1 MNLAQIAKR
10 FIFSSKNF
18 SYTNISLFLSITTF
32 AFSVAISLIV
42 MGVSRSYKND
52 IESRLQSVEPDLK
65 IVSKNSKFL
74 DSTIEDQ
81 ILLKLDSLLENNQN
95 IEYSTFREDYLMIK
109 SSGLSNGFLS
119 LSLDKHPSLF
129 YNFIEMENNLDSYF
143 YVSSNFYENNNLDLK
158 QSLTLFNIQE
168 MIENESIKA
177 NTLLVS
183 GTFTSNLPIFDKN
196 VIFISPKFHSTLY
209 ANSEQSTGVVINGIH
224 DSEINVLK
232 NEFSYKSLDFITWK
246 DNHQNTLYWLTIFT
260 NPIYL
265 IIIFMVLLSIIY
277 QLFANWLLI
286 YDKSNSLY
294 KLKIIGISN
303 NKIKTI
309 NIYIATTI
317 LLISLIL
324 GYLIAI
330 SLSILQNNFSL
341 ISVDPSIYIVSE
353 LSSDLLLS
361 DMIFISIISFISVI
375 ASTLLLHNK
384 KKVLYSKNR

>member
-10 FIFSSKNF
+10 FIFSPKNF

-32 AFSVAISLIV
+32 ALSVAISLIV

-52 IESRLQSVEPDLK
+52 IEFRLQSVEPDLK
-65 IVSKNSKFL
+65 IVSKNSNFL
-74 DSTIEDQ
+74 DSITEDE
-81 ILLKLDSLLENNQN
+81 ILLKLDSLLENNPN
-95 IEYSTFREDYLMIK
+95 IEYSTFRQDYLMIK
-109 SSGLSNGFLS
+109 SSGLSKGLLS

-129 YNFIEMENNLDSYF
+129 YDFIDIESNLDSYF

-177 NTLLVS
+177 NTFLVS

-209 ANSEQSTGVVINGIH
+209 ANNEQSTGVVINGVD
-224 DSEINVLK
+224 DSEINILK
-232 NEFSYKSLDFITWK
+232 NEFFYKSLDFITWRDK
-246 DNHQNTLYWLTIFT
+246 HQNTLYWLTIFT

-265 IIIFMVLLSIIY
+265 IIIFMVSLSIIY

-309 NIYIATTI
+309 NIYIAITI

-341 ISVDPSIYIVSE
+341 ISIDPSIYIVAE
-353 LSSDLLLS
+353 LSSDILFS

-375 ASTLLLHNK
+375 TSTLLLHNN
-384 KKVLYSKNR
+384 KKVLYSKK

>member
-10 FIFSSKNF
+10 FIFSPKSF

-52 IESRLQSVEPDLK
+52 IEFRLQSVEPDLK
-65 IVSKNSKFL
+65 IVSKSSKFL
-74 DSTIEDQ
+74 DSTTEDE
-81 ILLKLDSLLENNQN
+81 ILLKLDSLLENNPN

-109 SSGLSNGFLS
+109 SSGLSKGLLS

-129 YNFIEMENNLDSYF
+129 YNFIEMDSSLDSYF
-143 YVSSNFYENNNLDLK
+143 YVSSNFYENNYLDLK
-158 QSLTLFNIQE
+158 ESLTLFNIQE

-177 NTLLVS
+177 NAFLVS

-209 ANSEQSTGVVINGIH
+209 SNNQQKTGVVINGID
-224 DSEINVLK
+224 DSEINILK
-232 NEFSYKSLDFITWK
+232 NEFFYKSLDFITWRDK
-246 DNHQNTLYWLTIFT
+246 HQNTLYWLTIFT

-265 IIIFMVLLSIIY
+265 IIIFMVSLSIIY

-303 NKIKTI
+303 NKIKII
-309 NIYIATTI
+309 NTYIAITI

-330 SLSILQNNFSL
+330 SLSILQNNFSI
-341 ISVDPSIYIVSE
+341 ISVDPSIYIVAE
-353 LSSDLLLS
+353 LSSDILFS

-384 KKVLYSKNR
+384 KKALYSKK

>member
-1 MNLAQIAKR
+1 
-10 FIFSSKNF
+10 
-18 SYTNISLFLSITTF
+18 
-32 AFSVAISLIV
+32 

-52 IESRLQSVEPDLK
+52 IEFRLQSVEPDLK
-65 IVSKNSKFL
+65 IVSKSSKFL
-74 DSTIEDQ
+74 DSTTEDE
-81 ILLKLDSLLENNQN
+81 ILLKLDSLLENNPN

-109 SSGLSNGFLS
+109 SSGLSKGLLS

-129 YNFIEMENNLDSYF
+129 YDFIEMDSSLDSYF
-143 YVSSNFYENNNLDLK
+143 YVSSNFYENNYLDLK
-158 QSLTLFNIQE
+158 ESLTLFNIQE

-177 NTLLVS
+177 NAFLVS

-209 ANSEQSTGVVINGIH
+209 ANNQQSTGVVINGID
-224 DSEINVLK
+224 DSEINILK
-232 NEFSYKSLDFITWK
+232 NEFFYKSLDFITWRDK
-246 DNHQNTLYWLTIFT
+246 HQNTLYWLTIFT

-265 IIIFMVLLSIIY
+265 IIIFMVSLSIIY

-303 NKIKTI
+303 NKIKII
-309 NIYIATTI
+309 NIYIAITI

-330 SLSILQNNFSL
+330 SLSILQNNFSI
-341 ISVDPSIYIVSE
+341 ISVDPSIYIVAE
-353 LSSDLLLS
+353 LSSDILFS

-384 KKVLYSKNR
+384 KKALYSKK

>member
-10 FIFSSKNF
+10 FIFSPKSF

-52 IESRLQSVEPDLK
+52 IEFRLQSVEPDLK
-65 IVSKNSKFL
+65 IVSKSSKFL
-74 DSTIEDQ
+74 DSTTEDE
-81 ILLKLDSLLENNQN
+81 ILLKLDSLLENNPN

-109 SSGLSNGFLS
+109 SSGLSKGLLS

-129 YNFIEMENNLDSYF
+129 YDFIEMDSSLDSYF
-143 YVSSNFYENNNLDLK
+143 YVSSNFYENNYLDLK
-158 QSLTLFNIQE
+158 ESLTLFNIQE

-177 NTLLVS
+177 NTFLVS

-209 ANSEQSTGVVINGIH
+209 ADNQQSTGIVINGIV
-224 DSEINVLK
+224 DSEINILK
-232 NEFSYKSLDFITWK
+232 NEFFYKSLDFITWRDK
-246 DNHQNTLYWLTIFT
+246 HQNTLYWLTIFT

-265 IIIFMVLLSIIY
+265 IIIFMVSLSIIY

-303 NKIKTI
+303 NKIKII
-309 NIYIATTI
+309 NTYIAIAI

-330 SLSILQNNFSL
+330 SLSILQNNFSI
-341 ISVDPSIYIVSE
+341 ISVDPSIYIVAE
-353 LSSDLLLS
+353 LSSDILFS

-384 KKVLYSKNR
+384 KKALYSKK

>member
-10 FIFSSKNF
+10 FIFSPKSF

-52 IESRLQSVEPDLK
+52 IEFRLQSVEPDLK
-65 IVSKNSKFL
+65 IVSKSSKFL
-74 DSTIEDQ
+74 DSTTEDE
-81 ILLKLDSLLENNQN
+81 ILLKLDSLLENNPN

-109 SSGLSNGFLS
+109 SSGLSKGLLS

-129 YNFIEMENNLDSYF
+129 YDFIEMDSSLDSYF
-143 YVSSNFYENNNLDLK
+143 YVSSNFYENNYLDLK
-158 QSLTLFNIQE
+158 ESLTLFNIQE

-177 NTLLVS
+177 NTFLVS

-209 ANSEQSTGVVINGIH
+209 ADNQQSTGIVINGIV
-224 DSEINVLK
+224 DSEINILK
-232 NEFSYKSLDFITWK
+232 NEFFYKSLDFITWRDK
-246 DNHQNTLYWLTIFT
+246 HQNTLYWLTIFT

-265 IIIFMVLLSIIY
+265 IIIFMVSLSIIY

-303 NKIKTI
+303 NKIKII
-309 NIYIATTI
+309 NTYIAIAI

-324 GYLIAI
+324 GCLIAI
-330 SLSILQNNFSL
+330 SLSILQNNFSI
-341 ISVDPSIYIVSE
+341 ISVDPSIYIVAE
-353 LSSDLLLS
+353 LSSDILFS

-384 KKVLYSKNR
+384 KKALYSKK

>member
-10 FIFSSKNF
+10 FIFSPKNF

-52 IESRLQSVEPDLK
+52 IEFRLQSVEPDLK

-74 DSTIEDQ
+74 DSTTEDE
-81 ILLKLDSLLENNQN
+81 ILLKLDSLLENNPN

-109 SSGLSNGFLS
+109 SSGLSNGLLS

-129 YNFIEMENNLDSYF
+129 YDFIEMENNLDSYF

-158 QSLTLFNIQE
+158 ESLTLFNIQE

-177 NTLLVS
+177 NTFLVS

-209 ANSEQSTGVVINGIH
+209 ANNQQSTGVVINGID
-224 DSEINVLK
+224 DSEINILK
-232 NEFSYKSLDFITWK
+232 NEFFYKSLDFITWRDK
-246 DNHQNTLYWLTIFT
+246 HQNTLYWLTIFT

-265 IIIFMVLLSIIY
+265 IIIFMVSLSIIY

-303 NKIKTI
+303 NKIKII
-309 NIYIATTI
+309 NTYIAITI

-341 ISVDPSIYIVSE
+341 ISVDPSIYIVAE
-353 LSSDLLLS
+353 LSSDILFS

-384 KKVLYSKNR
+384 KKVLYSKK

>member
-10 FIFSSKNF
+10 FIFSPKNF

-32 AFSVAISLIV
+32 ALSVAISLIV

-52 IESRLQSVEPDLK
+52 IEFRLQSVEPDLK
-65 IVSKNSKFL
+65 IVSKNSNFL
-74 DSTIEDQ
+74 DSITEDE
-81 ILLKLDSLLENNQN
+81 ILLKLDSLLENNPN
-95 IEYSTFREDYLMIK
+95 IEYSTFRQDYLMIK
-109 SSGLSNGFLS
+109 SSGLSKGILS

-129 YNFIEMENNLDSYF
+129 YDFIDIESNLDSYF
-143 YVSSNFYENNNLDLK
+143 YVSSNFYENNYLDLK
-158 QSLTLFNIQE
+158 ESLTLFNIQE

-177 NTLLVS
+177 NAFLVS

-209 ANSEQSTGVVINGIH
+209 ANNQQSTGVVINGID
-224 DSEINVLK
+224 DSEINKLK
-232 NEFSYKSLDFITWK
+232 NEFFYKSLDFITWRDK
-246 DNHQNTLYWLTIFT
+246 HQNTLYWLTIFT

-265 IIIFMVLLSIIY
+265 IIIFMVSLSIIY

-309 NIYIATTI
+309 NIYIAITI

-341 ISVDPSIYIVSE
+341 ISIDPSIYIVAE
-353 LSSDLLLS
+353 LSSDILFS

-375 ASTLLLHNK
+375 TSTLLLHNN
-384 KKVLYSKNR
+384 KKVLYSKK

>member
-52 IESRLQSVEPDLK
+52 IEFLLQSVEPDLK

-81 ILLKLDSLLENNQN
+81 ILLKLDSLLENNPN
-95 IEYSTFREDYLMIK
+95 LEFSTFREDYLMIK
-109 SSGLSNGFLS
+109 SSGLSNGLLS
-119 LSLDKHPSLF
+119 ISVDKHPSLF
-129 YNFIEMENNLDSYF
+129 YDFIEMENNLDSYF
-143 YVSSNFYENNNLDLK
+143 YVSNNFYENNNLDLK

-177 NTLLVS
+177 NTHLVS

-209 ANSEQSTGVVINGIH
+209 ANNQQSTGVVINGIEN
-224 DSEINVLK
+224 SEINILK
-232 NEFSYKSLDFITWK
+232 NEFFYKSLDFITWK

-265 IIIFMVLLSIIY
+265 IIIFMVSLSIIY
-277 QLFANWLLI
+277 QLFGNWLLI

-294 KLKIIGISN
+294 KLKIIGVPN

-309 NIYIATTI
+309 NLYIATTI

-353 LSSDLLLS
+353 LSSDILFS
-361 DMIFISIISFISVI
+361 DMIFISIVSFISVI

-384 KKVLYSKNR
+384 KKLLYSKK

>member
-1 MNLAQIAKR
+1 
-10 FIFSSKNF
+10 
-18 SYTNISLFLSITTF
+18 
-32 AFSVAISLIV
+32 
-42 MGVSRSYKND
+42 
-52 IESRLQSVEPDLK
+52 
-65 IVSKNSKFL
+65 
-74 DSTIEDQ
+74 
-81 ILLKLDSLLENNQN
+81 
-95 IEYSTFREDYLMIK
+95 
-109 SSGLSNGFLS
+109 
-119 LSLDKHPSLF
+119 
-129 YNFIEMENNLDSYF
+129 
-143 YVSSNFYENNNLDLK
+143 
-158 QSLTLFNIQE
+158 

-177 NTLLVS
+177 NAFLVS

-209 ANSEQSTGVVINGIH
+209 ANNQQSTGIVINGID
-224 DSEINVLK
+224 DSEINKLK
-232 NEFSYKSLDFITWK
+232 NEFFYKSLDFITWRDK
-246 DNHQNTLYWLTIFT
+246 HQNTLYWLTIFT

-265 IIIFMVLLSIIY
+265 IIIFMVSLSIIY

-309 NIYIATTI
+309 NIYIAITI

-341 ISVDPSIYIVSE
+341 ISVDPSIYIVAD
-353 LSSDLLLS
+353 LSSDILFS

-375 ASTLLLHNK
+375 TSTLLLHNK
-384 KKVLYSKNR
+384 KKVLYSKK

>member
-32 AFSVAISLIV
+32 ALSVAISLIV

-52 IESRLQSVEPDLK
+52 IEFRLQSVEPDLK
-65 IVSKNSKFL
+65 IVSKNSNFL
-74 DSTIEDQ
+74 DSITEDE
-81 ILLKLDSLLENNQN
+81 ILLKLDSLLENNPN
-95 IEYSTFREDYLMIK
+95 IEYSTFRQDYLMIK
-109 SSGLSNGFLS
+109 SSGLSKGILS

-129 YNFIEMENNLDSYF
+129 YDFIEVENNLENYV

-177 NTLLVS
+177 NTFLVS

-209 ANSEQSTGVVINGIH
+209 ANNQQPTGIVINGID
-224 DSEINVLK
+224 DSEINKLK
-232 NEFSYKSLDFITWK
+232 NEFFYESLDFITWRDK
-246 DNHQNTLYWLTIFT
+246 HQNTLYWLTIFT

-265 IIIFMVLLSIIY
+265 IIIFMVSLSIIY

-309 NIYIATTI
+309 NIYIAITI

-341 ISVDPSIYIVSE
+341 ISIDPSIYIVAE
-353 LSSDLLLS
+353 LSSDILFS

-375 ASTLLLHNK
+375 ASTLFLHNK
-384 KKVLYSKNR
+384 KKVLYSKK

>member
-74 DSTIEDQ
+74 DSTMEDQ

-209 ANSEQSTGVVINGIH
+209 ANSEQSTGVVINGID

-294 KLKIIGISN
+294 KLKIIGTSN

-353 LSSDLLLS
+353 LSSDILLS

>member
-32 AFSVAISLIV
+32 ALSVAISLIV

-52 IESRLQSVEPDLK
+52 IEFRLQSVEPDLK
-65 IVSKNSKFL
+65 IVSKNSNFL
-74 DSTIEDQ
+74 DSITEDE
-81 ILLKLDSLLENNQN
+81 ILLKLDSLLENNPN
-95 IEYSTFREDYLMIK
+95 IEYSTFRQDYLMIK
-109 SSGLSNGFLS
+109 SSGLSKGILS

-129 YNFIEMENNLDSYF
+129 YDFIEVENNLENYV

-177 NTLLVS
+177 NTFLVS

-209 ANSEQSTGVVINGIH
+209 ANNQQPTGVVINGID
-224 DSEINVLK
+224 DSEINKLK
-232 NEFSYKSLDFITWK
+232 NEFFYESLDFITWRDK
-246 DNHQNTLYWLTIFT
+246 HQNTLYWLTIFT

-265 IIIFMVLLSIIY
+265 IIIFMVSLSIIY

-309 NIYIATTI
+309 NIYIAITI

-341 ISVDPSIYIVSE
+341 ISIDPSIYIVAE
-353 LSSDLLLS
+353 LSSDILFS
-361 DMIFISIISFISVI
+361 DMIFISIVSFISVI
-375 ASTLLLHNK
+375 ASTLFLHNK
-384 KKVLYSKNR
+384 KKVLYSKK